1 MQSIG
6 NMAKIFF
13 LLILIL
19 LMNIVEVYADSKKQP
34 KDSEYF
40 DLVVIPDTND
50 NGNSIL
56 RFEVGND
63 SCGYMVQSPVDK
75 NNRYYIFTTKKWIRV
90 TDAKLGKTTNVQYK
104 RGFDYQISE
113 ETWKEGGKKAN
124 EINESYRSEGYILVQ
139 NIVDDN
145 KYKFTLQ
152 NKLNGKE
159 YHFEVIPSD
168 YLKLK
173 DITVTI
179 NNRDRDAKAKKA
191 LLTSKEIKLD
201 KDKSDTIRVS
211 AGDSV
216 KIKVIRKARGI
227 LNSVK
232 FNDTILKKAYF
243 RCGQDENSKEIDDI
257 VQTTASI
264 NFDSISMPT
273 VKKVEYYKLNVYYST
288 IEENVLV
295 GKEKTIII
303 EINPLPA
310 IAIFGVDLNITY
322 LIIAIIV
329 ALLVIGVIIFVL
341 RRKKRDK
348 KDVQADSTP
357 GNNLHWEGKSELETK
372 ITMTESKTN
381 NEVNKLDSTPV
392 VDDSAKSVFKNIK
405 DSEIAEFMLGYLSST
420 FPKIDANADI
430 KEIETYINKLW
441 VRRFCNE
448 WNSKHSEN
456 QIPGDS
462 FSVEGIFKTI
472 ETGYI
477 GPNARAKLDEY
488 DTGKIRET
496 KGYIEV
502 LRKFKEEIANQTWR
516 SAYTNAKEEVVV
528 PIKSLL
534 NELGYEVASVE
545 DSADMNQLKYVIE
558 DSIRKGAETVNK
570 LQNSIIELEDKVAVN
585 ENTLDEALKEQERG
599 LKTIYQQELD
609 AKQNT
614 IDLLNDTI
622 EHNSE
627 EIIHLQNVAHDDC
640 NGYIDIVIKQ
650 IAAVSECMNCLLNGA
665 INASGDDSQYS
676 NVLRN
681 AKESFVRFNESVYN
695 SNNKDKWRDN
705 SYSLF
710 NVRKDLQGFVEEG
723 LRINGWINIISYL
736 NLYAGATAELN
747 ESFRNNGV
755 SSAELS
761 RCYSEIQK
769 LLGMFGVLV
778 MVPHLLYEKFD
789 KNYYKHENG
798 DRWITTYSSTL
809 SPKDYDGRIF
819 DMSNVGY
826 QIDDDEYNK
835 PKVFYN

>member
-1 MQSIG
+1 MQSTG
-6 NMAKIFF
+6 NLAKIFF
-13 LLILIL
+13 LLTLTL
-19 LMNIVEVYADSKKQP
+19 LMNNVEVYADNEKKP
-34 KDSEYF
+34 NESEYF
-40 DLVVIPDTND
+40 DLVVTPDTNK
-50 NGNSIL
+50 NGKSIL
-56 RFEVGND
+56 TFKVSND

-90 TDAKLGKTTNVQYK
+90 TDAKLGKTTNVKYK
-104 RGFDYQISE
+104 TGFDYQISKG
-113 ETWKEGGKKAN
+113 TWKKGGDSAN

-139 NIVDDN
+139 NIVDNN

-152 NKLNGKE
+152 NNLNEKE
-159 YHFEVIPSD
+159 YDFEVIPSD

-173 DITVTI
+173 NITVTI
-179 NNRDRDAKAKKA
+179 NNRDRDAKKKDA
-191 LLTSKEIKLD
+191 LLTLVDVNFNENKLD
-201 KDKSDTIRVS
+201 TVKVY
-211 AGDSV
+211 AGDLV
-216 KIKVIRKARGI
+216 KIKVRRKARGV

-232 FNDTILKKAYF
+232 FNDVILDNSYF
-243 RCGQDENSKEIDDI
+243 LYKEDKEHREIDDI

-264 NFDSISMPT
+264 NFDSVQMPI
-273 VKKVEYYKLNVYYST
+273 VEKIEYYKLNVYYST
-288 IEENVLV
+288 IEENELV

-303 EINPLPA
+303 EVNPLPA
-310 IAIFGVDLNITY
+310 IGILRGDINITY
-322 LIIAIIV
+322 LIIAVI
-329 ALLVIGVIIFVL
+329 ATLLVIGVIIFVL
-341 RRKKRDK
+341 CRKKCK
-348 KDVQADSTP
+348 NQADLNL
-357 GNNLHWEGKSELETK
+357 GNNLHWVGKSESET
-372 ITMTESKTN
+372 MSAENESNTN
-381 NEVNKLDSTPV
+381 NEVTKLDSTPV
-392 VDDSAKSVFKNIK
+392 VDISTKSIFKNIK
-405 DSEIAEFMLGYLSST
+405 DSDVAEFLLGYLSST

-441 VRRFCNE
+441 VRKFCNE

-502 LRKFKEEIANQTWR
+502 LRKFKEEIANETWR

-545 DSADMNQLKYVIE
+545 DSADMNQLKSVIK

-570 LQNSIIELEDKVAVN
+570 LQNSVRELEDKIADN
-585 ENTLDEALKEQERG
+585 ENTLDAALKERERG

-614 IDLLNDTI
+614 IDSLNDTI
-622 EHNSE
+622 EQKSG

-650 IAAVSECMNCLLNGA
+650 LATVSECMNCLLNGA

-681 AKESFVRFNESVYN
+681 AKESFMRFNESVYN

-710 NVRKDLQGFVEEG
+710 NVRKDLQGYVEEG
-723 LRINGWINIISYL
+723 LRINGWINIIAYL

-747 ESFRNNGV
+747 ENFRNNGV

-769 LLGMFGVLV
+769 LLGMFGVSV

-798 DRWITTYSSTL
+798 DKWITTYSSKL
-809 SPKDYDGRIF
+809 SPRDYDGIIF

-826 QIDDDEYNK
+826 QIDDEEYNK